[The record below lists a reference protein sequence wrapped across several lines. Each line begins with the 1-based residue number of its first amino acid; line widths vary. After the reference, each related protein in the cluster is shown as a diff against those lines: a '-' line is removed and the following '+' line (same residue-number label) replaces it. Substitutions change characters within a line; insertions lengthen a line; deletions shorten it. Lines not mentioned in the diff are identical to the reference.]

1 VVKYLKH
8 LVAES
13 SKPLPALGL
22 MLDCR
27 LKFNCLI
34 TGAIS
39 IVAIPSELSLTD
51 IPERRKFNI
60 MKAKEFDQKFEV
72 GEDLTEELDFS
83 KTRRVNQIPRRVN
96 IDFPAWVVEE
106 LDKEAG
112 RLGITRQALVK
123 VWIAVKLR
131 KAA

>member
-1 VVKYLKH
+1 
-8 LVAES
+8 
-13 SKPLPALGL
+13 
-22 MLDCR
+22 
-27 LKFNCLI
+27 
-34 TGAIS
+34 
-39 IVAIPSELSLTD
+39 
-51 IPERRKFNI
+51 
-60 MKAKEFDQKFEV
+60 MKAKKFDQKFEV

-106 LDKEAG
+106 LDMEAG